1 MRHPPNKRRDPAP
14 KLRNR
19 ISESLSAT
27 FPVDSLSRALLDAFW
42 RAAAYCLLPR
52 VMVLS
57 LLPLALIGAAAA
69 LLGYFYWEPAV
80 TGTRG
85 WLEAWSPL
93 ASMFTWL
100 DSIGGTALRRIAAPL
115 IVVALAVPA
124 FVVASLIVVSLLM
137 TPAIVRLVATR
148 RFAHLARLEGGGFW
162 QSIAWSFG
170 CTFAAVAALV
180 VSIPLWFVPPLVLIV
195 PPLIWGWL
203 TYRVFAFDVLALH
216 ASRPERLLLF
226 RRHRWT
232 LLGMGIVAG
241 YLGALPAALWAV
253 SALALVLAPLLVLA
267 SIWLYTLVFAFAA
280 LWFAHYLLAAL
291 EELRAAEALSGPAP
305 IRIAADPIDLL
316 RQTRQPD
323 QPHQPH
329 REDKP

>member
-1 MRHPPNKRRDPAP
+1 MA
-14 KLRNR
+14 
-19 ISESLSAT
+19 
-27 FPVDSLSRALLDAFW
+27 
-42 RAAAYCLLPR
+42 
-52 VMVLS
+52 LS
-57 LLPLALIGAAAA
+57 LLPLLLIGGAAGV
-69 LLGYFYWEPAV
+69 LGYFYWDPAV
-80 TGTRG
+80 AGMRALLDG
-85 WLEAWSPL
+85 WSPL
-93 ASMFTWL
+93 ASMFAWL
-100 DSIGGTALRRIAAPL
+100 DSIGGTALRRVAAPL

-124 FVVASLIVVSLLM
+124 FVVASLVVVALLM
-137 TPAIVRLVATR
+137 TPAIVRLVAAR
-148 RFAHLARLEGGGFW
+148 RFPNLAQAKGGGFW

-216 ASRPERLLLF
+216 ASRDERLLLF

-232 LLGMGIVAG
+232 LLGMGVVAG

-291 EELRAAEALSGPAP
+291 EDLRAARALAGVAP
-305 IRIAADPIDLL
+305 VIEPIKPIAGVEPIVLPRDPTHHKDDL
-316 RQTRQPD
+316 
-323 QPHQPH
+323 
-329 REDKP
+329 